1 MGRKAGRVTVTQQAT
16 NVVQSLRAALLVI
29 AALLAIV
36 ALVAMHSVAA
46 DAAPAMTGH
55 TIAQSAAASH
65 DSEPSSVEHCPCPS
79 DSDSSMSMAE
89 CTPIAALTGVVAPA
103 SLRSQ
108 CALAGPHPASHPLNT
123 GAILGAPAP
132 SLHALS
138 INRT

>member
-1 MGRKAGRVTVTQQAT
+1 MTVTQQAT

-89 CTPIAALTGVVAPA
+89 CTPVAALTGVVALA
-103 SLRSQ
+103 SFRAQWAVAAPLLSPN
-108 CALAGPHPASHPLNT
+108 AHNAGPVT
-123 GAILGAPAP
+123 GAITP

>member
-1 MGRKAGRVTVTQQAT
+1 MTVTQQAT

-29 AALLAIV
+29 ATLLAVVALLA
-36 ALVAMHSVAA
+36 MHSAA
-46 DAAPAMTGH
+46 AGAAPAMTGH
-55 TIAQSAAASH
+55 AIAQSAAASH
-65 DSEPSSVEHCPCPS
+65 DSEPSSAEHCPCPS
-79 DSDSSMSMAE
+79 DSDSSMSMVD
-89 CTPIAALTGVVAPA
+89 CTPVAALTGVVAPA

-108 CALAGPHPASHPLNT
+108 CALAGPLTASHSQST

>member
-1 MGRKAGRVTVTQQAT
+1 MESKAGAVTVMEQAT
-16 NVVQSLRAALLVI
+16 NVVRSLRAALVVI
-29 AALLAIV
+29 ATLLAVVALL
-36 ALVAMHSVAA
+36 AMHSVAA
-46 DAAPAMTGH
+46 DAAPAVTGH
-55 TIAQSAAASH
+55 AVALSSAASH

-108 CALAGPHPASHPLNT
+108 CALAGPLPASHSLNT